1 MQPASTPGRSSART
15 AVAISSTAPTS
26 WPLTK
31 KRDVGCLA
39 DRLDDRSDD
48 FAHGKRRVGVFR
60 DRGAERRHV
69 ILRRRKD
76 GVGNRDVGVLVD
88 PAASL
93 DRAVVLEFE
102 LGPDEAVGEL
112 ARFDIERLNVAGDL
126 LLAAWKVTSSTPWPE
141 PSGAQRMITHRWG
154 AQVKG
159 RGQGLL
165 R

>member
-1 MQPASTPGRSSART
+1 M
-15 AVAISSTAPTS
+15 AISSTAPTS

-31 KRDVGCLA
+31 ERDVGCLA

-69 ILRRRKD
+69 VLRRRKD

-126 LLAAWKVTSSTPWPE
+126 LLAAVEGDLQYTLARALRCT
-141 PSGAQRMITHRWG
+141 ANDH
-154 AQVKG
+154 AQVG
-159 RGQGLL
+159 SPGEGQGAGPL